1 VNDELLSRLR
11 AYAAA
16 NPGDVKTIC
25 ETVALMNAERRRE
38 RAKPE
43 PSRTPTLRGL
53 VAPLVYEVDEEP
65 FLLTRRITSART
77 R

>member
-1 VNDELLSRLR
+1 MNAELLSRLR

-16 NPGDVKTIC
+16 NPTDVATVC
-25 ETVALMNAERRRE
+25 ETVRHANAEERRE
-38 RAKPE
+38 RAKPM
-43 PSRTPTLRGL
+43 PAATPTLRGF
-53 VAPLVYEVDEEP
+53 VMPVQTDEEP